1 MNSPFGS
8 RSRRRLRLPLAVGV
22 VVAMLAVGC
31 SVFGDAKSSSGDCVM
46 FGGTPSRNMV
56 NTAAKNLPT
65 EWSTPE
71 KGGKNI
77 KWVAETGSRG
87 YTSPVVA
94 GGHVYVGTNN
104 GKPRD
109 PNATGEKAVL
119 MCFNEADGKFLWQIT
134 HEMPPQEIIREAKQD
149 GLCSTPAVEGDRI
162 YYVTPGAV
170 VVCAN
175 SSGKVIWKVDLV
187 KEHGVFPCYLCNC
200 SPLIVGD
207 LICVVTGNGRDAEN
221 KIAAPSA
228 PSFLAL
234 NKRTGELEWTALR
247 PVGDIVEGQWGNAAY
262 DAATKGVIFPGGD
275 GRLYVDETI
284 GKLQWFFDCTPK
296 GAHASEAAKG
306 AQNYLIATP
315 VVHDSRVYIG
325 VGQNPDN
332 GPGPGRFWCLDA
344 KQKGKVVWQYGGPA
358 PKGSSRDYLFGRT
371 LSSCAVHDGLVFVA
385 ELDGFLHCFDAATGQ
400 HYWEQDLKSSIWGSP
415 YWADGKIYLGTD
427 DGDVHVFA
435 AGKEKKQ
442 LAKNEI
448 EEGVK
453 STLVAA
459 NGTLYVLTDRHL
471 FAIANK

>member
-1 MNSPFGS
+1 MNSLFGS
-8 RSRRRLRLPLAVGV
+8 RSHRALLSLAVGV
-22 VVAMLAVGC
+22 VLATLAVGW
-31 SVFGDAKSSSGDCVM
+31 SAFADTKNGSGVCVM

-56 NTAAKNLPT
+56 NTVAKNLPT
-65 EWSTPE
+65 EWTTPE

-109 PNATGEKAVL
+109 ANVTGEKAVL

-170 VVCAN
+170 VVCAD
-175 SSGKVIWKVDLV
+175 SSGKILWQLDLV
-187 KEHGVFPCYLCNC
+187 KEAKVFPCYLCNC

-207 LICVVTGNGRDAEN
+207 LIYVVTGNGRDAEN
-221 KIAAPSA
+221 NIASPQA
-228 PSFLAL
+228 PSFVAVNKKNGQLAWQAPPL
-234 NKRTGELEWTALR
+234 QN
-247 PVGDIVEGQWGNAAY
+247 IIEGQWGNPAY
-262 DAATKGVIFPGGD
+262 DEQSKDVIFPGGD
-275 GRLYVDETI
+275 GKLYACDALTGRVD
-284 GKLQWFFDCTPK
+284 WSFDCTPK
-296 GAHASEAAKG
+296 DQAAGSGKG

-315 VVHDSRVYIG
+315 VVHDGKVYIG

-332 GPGPGRFWCLDA
+332 GPGPGRFWCLDT

-358 PKGSSRDYLFGRT
+358 PKGGSRDYLFGRT
-371 LSSCAVHDGLVFVA
+371 LSGCAVHDGLVYVA

-400 HYWEQDLKSSIWGSP
+400 QNWEQDLKSSIWGSP

-459 NGTLYVLTDRHL
+459 NGTLYVLTDKHL